1 LEKSIPTRRD
11 FLKFTTAAGLSWWTA
26 CGPGQQD
33 NLLEPEPLFRIS
45 LAQWSLHRST
55 FGSDPGETWGWEEFN
70 RLLRTSDY
78 SSVLAGPVDP
88 LDFPGIAR
96 QEFGIEAVEWVN
108 LFFFDRAE
116 DRDYLNQ
123 MKSRAEGEGVRSLLI
138 MCDAEG
144 QLGDPD
150 ESLRK
155 MAVDNHRKWL
165 EAAQFL
171 GCHSIRVNAASDAAL
186 PRDEQQKLAAD
197 GLRSLCEVADAHGIN
212 ILVENHGGLSS
223 DAQWLAGV
231 MEKVE
236 HSRIGTLPDFGNF
249 EIDEATSYDRY
260 QGVQELMPYARSVSA
275 KSYDFDEQGN
285 ETSTDFRRMMK
296 IVLDAGFKGFVGI
309 EYEGGRLSEME
320 GIRATQRLLQRV
332 RDELSSG

>member
-1 LEKSIPTRRD
+1 MEKRIPTRRD

-26 CGPGQQD
+26 CSPEQQE
-33 NLLEPEPLFRIS
+33 NPLEPEPLFRIS
-45 LAQWSLHRST
+45 SAQWSLHRST

-88 LDFPGIAR
+88 LDLPRIAR

-155 MAVDNHRKWL
+155 MAVSNHRKWL

-171 GCHSIRVNAASDAAL
+171 GCHSIRVNAASYAAL

-197 GLRSLCEVADAHGIN
+197 GLRSLCEVADTHGIN

-223 DAQWLAGV
+223 DAQWLVGV

-236 HSRIGTLPDFGNF
+236 HNRIGTLPDFGNF
-249 EIDEATSYDRY
+249 EIDEVTSYDRY

-275 KSYDFDEQGN
+275 KSYDFDDQGK
-285 ETSTDFRRMMK
+285 ETSTDFKRMMK

-309 EYEGGRLSEME
+309 EYEGSRLSEME

-332 RDELSSG
+332 RDELSRG